1 MKEKRYLDFLKS
13 IVYFLFFLFVPFFF
27 FNGFADIKI
36 WIDVA
41 FNVST
46 RNDMAL
52 GTNYLGFIQVV
63 KTVIMSKYISKDIF
77 LLISR

>member
-1 MKEKRYLDFLKS
+1 M
-13 IVYFLFFLFVPFFF
+13 
-27 FNGFADIKI
+27 
-36 WIDVA
+36 A

-77 LLISR
+77 LLISLDDILKVSRYFILLFFVLSFVKILFEKKLGKFI